1 VRERALQSQ
10 ALTDRRSIT
19 LPLCVLAAGAVHGL
33 AVMALLP
40 MMITLP
46 GPGAVQQ
53 ESSHAVDVN
62 VMPASAATLP
72 SLAPRDPETTAS
84 LPEAAEHP
92 GPAPA
97 SDREAGDAGGDDD
110 TVPAEPGVAAVPE
123 PRIEPV
129 ATIVTPVAVRIPELA
144 PEAVEEPPADAD
156 NSLPAAEDAS
166 PPPPE
171 VETDDEAAAEGIAAP
186 VVRAEPARPETPAAE
201 TTPAAATEPAEPEL
215 EPETNAVEEDV
226 PPPEAAKEV
235 EPRPE
240 ANVEKTPPPIPTLKP
255 AKSAAPK
262 ARASAPQK
270 KASPTPP
277 KRGGS
282 HARRS
287 VRTRTVTKTQGGLFQ
302 DLFGPPQSA
311 ASATSRRS
319 TTKRQTTQSER

>member
-1 VRERALQSQ
+1 
-10 ALTDRRSIT
+10 

-215 EPETNAVEEDV
+215 ETNAVEEDV